1 MSSSPL
7 ATALGAAAQVQ
18 GDLRLD
24 QDAVI
29 AGKVTGSVYSSA
41 HVELTED
48 AIILGDLNAESL
60 RTAGRIA
67 GDVTVANITELMVGS
82 AIEGALDTGHL
93 LTAQGVTYAGQLRL
107 NCPAEQPAAKPAAAS
122 AFALNRTRSRQQV
135 DLADVEQ
142 KQTAQTPFQPVPG
155 AINAGLRP
163 RRRMPNA
170 S

>member
-1 MSSSPL
+1 MSSSPI

-29 AGKVTGSVYSSA
+29 AGKVTGSVHSSA
-41 HVELTED
+41 HIELTPD
-48 AIILGDLNAESL
+48 AIILGDLHAESL
-60 RTAGRIA
+60 RSAGRV
-67 GDVTVANITELMVGS
+67 GGKVSVQNTTELLVGS
-82 AIEGALDTGHL
+82 VIEGALHTGHL
-93 LTAQGVTYAGQLRL
+93 LTAQGVVYKGQLQL
-107 NCPAEQPAAKPAAAS
+107 HCPAEEPEAEPAAPG
-122 AFALNRTRSRQQV
+122 FALNRTRSRQQI

-142 KQTAQTPFQPVPG
+142 SQTTQAPFQPVPG
-155 AINAGLRP
+155 AVNAGLRP